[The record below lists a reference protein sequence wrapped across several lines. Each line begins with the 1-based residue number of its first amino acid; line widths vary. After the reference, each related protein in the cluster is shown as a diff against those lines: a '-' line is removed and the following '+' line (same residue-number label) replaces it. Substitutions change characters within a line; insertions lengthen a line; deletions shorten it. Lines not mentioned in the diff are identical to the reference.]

1 MRARTHRG
9 IRCLALAIIRSF
21 IMALLPEARNPD
33 AHHHYPSVAWIK
45 VLFPPILHVRDWISD
60 SKIVIFIL
68 TPLYSIAV
76 DAIAIYLTLGI
87 LNKLYGRRN
96 TQIFKQYFNDFLKTL
111 VIYRSLTFV
120 DLTAELYVKGCARA
134 GMDGKT
140 TYDFASF
147 FRHKTMLTGAFR
159 VSIDRDFPGANDS
172 WLAAQRTALR
182 SWSRSLYCPR
192 QLPTTTTQVPRRFL
206 ASAREESSRNRAA
219 MGVCDQC
226 YYCELLQENV

>member
-1 MRARTHRG
+1 M
-9 IRCLALAIIRSF
+9 
-21 IMALLPEARNPD
+21 
-33 AHHHYPSVAWIK
+33 
-45 VLFPPILHVRDWISD
+45 FPPILHVRDWISD

-159 VSIDRDFPGANDS
+159 VSIDRGFPGANGLMAS
-172 WLAAQRTALR
+172 CTENCFAILV
-182 SWSRSLYCPR
+182 SISV
-192 QLPTTTTQVPRRFL
+192 LPEAIADHNDP
-206 ASAREESSRNRAA
+206 SP
-219 MGVCDQC
+219 
-226 YYCELLQENV
+226 